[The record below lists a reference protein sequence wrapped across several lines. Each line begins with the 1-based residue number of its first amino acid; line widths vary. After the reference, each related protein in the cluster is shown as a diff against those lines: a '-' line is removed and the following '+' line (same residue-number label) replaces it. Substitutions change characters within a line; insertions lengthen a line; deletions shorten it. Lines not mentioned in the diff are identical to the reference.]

1 MISMGLLVP
10 GDAQAVQ
17 SRKRWDASLQN
28 LSDPKPT
35 IAVLGA
41 GISGLCIAYELKK
54 AGFPFFVIEAR
65 ERPGGR
71 SHTIRSGSVVQEYDS
86 QQLCGFD
93 DAQELYFNSGP
104 ARISQPW
111 IKIFGLLVPPEG
123 GSFLEAED

>member
-1 MISMGLLVP
+1 MYQAMISMGLLVP

-54 AGFPFFVIEAR
+54 PAFRFSSLKPEKGQVGAVTQFV
-65 ERPGGR
+65 PGR
-71 SHTIRSGSVVQEYDS
+71 
-86 QQLCGFD
+86 
-93 DAQELYFNSGP
+93 
-104 ARISQPW
+104 
-111 IKIFGLLVPPEG
+111 
-123 GSFLEAED
+123 